1 MDNNQSSG
9 SQEKSKGISTK
20 TVLVLGG
27 LGLAALWLF
36 SSSSHLPKDATVT
49 DQDYELLNSS
59 PDAIPQLLSNDVTPN
74 YFTVPSGGWTEA
86 ERLAII
92 ERITADYQTKI
103 DAISENFGAEPS
115 FVTEGISVLLGI
127 PDATYSEKAIA
138 LYLEMQRIWS
148 QRVASVCDS
157 CMTAMADLFA
167 ASGEQINN
175 ATTCVA
181 TTFVADVTEN
191 SQYTST
197 QWTKVTTKNGG
208 SSALFGLWKSKKA
221 RKTVETWKQEVR
233 REERT
238 VVWVP
243 HCTSWQADPVRIAA
257 ILANN
262 SYFVTVAFGMM
273 RNVINQAPKPTDFV
287 RAN

>member
-1 MDNNQSSG
+1 MDDQPNNG
-9 SQEKSKGISTK
+9 GNKPSKGISTK
-20 TVLVLGG
+20 TVLILGG

-36 SSSSHLPKDATVT
+36 SSSSHLPADATIN
-49 DQDYELLNSS
+49 DQDYDLLNSS
-59 PDAIPQLLSNDVTPN
+59 PDSIPQLLSNDITPN

-86 ERLAII
+86 ERLALI
-92 ERITADYQTKI
+92 ERITSDYQVKI
-103 DAISENFGAEPS
+103 DAIAANFGAEPS
-115 FVTEGISVLLGI
+115 FVTEGISVLLSI
-127 PDATYSEKAIA
+127 PDAAFSEKAIS

-181 TTFVADVTEN
+181 TTFVANVDET
-191 SQYTST
+191 STYTST
-197 QWTKVTTKNGG
+197 EWSKVTTKNGG

-221 RKTVETWKQEVR
+221 NKTIESWKQEVR
-233 REERT
+233 KEERS

-243 HCTSWQADPVRIAA
+243 HCTNWQADPVRIAA

-262 SYFVTVAFGMM
+262 SYFITVAYGML
-273 RNVINQAPKPTDFV
+273 RNVINQAPKPSDFV
-287 RAN
+287 RPL